1 MEMGIIYAIISF
13 TIINLLVI
21 ITSGKETL
29 RLGAMISQEG
39 PFGLTGFL
47 PAMELALET
56 IKEDETLPFEFEIT
70 LNDSMVN
77 EIAKR
82 QCSCICVYSYSSYM
96 SSLFSQHKMYSFYR
110 YTHLSYKHTTYKAKS
125 YGLIIR

>member
-1 MEMGIIYAIISF
+1 MFKAINTYNCRLIFSLYFQDSYTYRYISMRIIRTITSF
-13 TIINLLVI
+13 TIICLLVT
-21 ITSGKETL
+21 ITITNAKETL

-70 LNDSMVN
+70 LNDSMVSIVN
-77 EIAKR
+77 A
-82 QCSCICVYSYSSYM
+82 CMCI
-96 SSLFSQHKMYSFYR
+96 
-110 YTHLSYKHTTYKAKS
+110 
-125 YGLIIR
+125 